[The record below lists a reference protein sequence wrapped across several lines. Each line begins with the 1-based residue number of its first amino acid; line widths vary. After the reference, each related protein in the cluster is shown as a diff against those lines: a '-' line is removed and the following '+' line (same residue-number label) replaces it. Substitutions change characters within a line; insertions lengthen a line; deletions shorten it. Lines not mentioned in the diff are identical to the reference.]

1 MKTLKYQRNTKLWQ
15 LYAKGIYQTDGEL
28 KAKLSG
34 IDFINFEYNIK
45 QLQNDAHL
53 IGSSKQIVK
62 IALSEYK
69 NPKGN

>member
-1 MKTLKYQRNTKLWQ
+1 MPRATTRQME
-15 LYAKGIYQTDGEL
+15 GL

-34 IDFINFEYNIK
+34 IDFINLEYNKK

>member
-1 MKTLKYQRNTKLWQ
+1 MPRATTRQTEGLKTKL
-15 LYAKGIYQTDGEL
+15 
-28 KAKLSG
+28 G
-34 IDFINFEYNIK
+34 IDFINLEYNKK